1 MKEPN
6 SDLDALLCVSPPSPI
21 LSASA
26 MAASL
31 TSGTIPIF
39 LDETDGPELGD
50 IPHSVDPDHSLLS
63 QLLLLSLD
71 QPKEGVPE
79 ELASVDS
86 QNPESQERCTVQDS
100 SSQNS
105 FGTFGPLAA
114 QRTSS
119 WCPIDEAG
127 DLIAYMQ
134 HEHEDS
140 AAQGRGIAT
149 DLRLSENALG
159 LAVDLLQQETPAPFV
174 HYADDVTAFT
184 GDHIGDTG
192 DNALAIVQQTS
203 PAHEE
208 RLYMRSALR
217 SDRAGYDQSVQQQED
232 DFRLYSAQHAEK
244 TSQTKRTFQGSQT
257 FSFPTKHPQVR
268 DEFSEHTN
276 HSEAQSAVESADG
289 HLEGPPLHHQL
300 YSDTLPW
307 LKDIAVD
314 LLIDQEGFRSIQ
326 PVFKLTGYSPQ
337 ARSLHPEGQDCDGG
351 VVEFM
356 PAHSKTYNFHYA
368 PFDSPPILRRVMVN
382 KQESRDYISRQALL
396 SIKDNG
402 VYTVRGVET
411 ATFSVPYAKEG
422 SGSLYAHVDCKMRWK
437 FDYLVGNRRL
447 EKTGRF
453 MDGEKTLTPLT
464 FACSPLLLHPKQ
476 GKKVKLMHL
485 VRKTVAAKLVAEK
498 MELPARMR
506 GPTGGTLSHGWQT
519 HRRAQSHAP
528 QEVHSSLNSESLSKG
543 HHRDLPRHVEVP
555 TNQRRVGRRRASSAG
570 DRCRN
575 PGSPLREDISTMQ
588 ANTCNAPAGSNLVT
602 GRHILPRSQLS
613 EMIDSYSTGPPPPST
628 NGMTPL
634 TPYRGNKF

>member
-1 MKEPN
+1 MKESN
-6 SDLDALLCVSPPSPI
+6 SDLDALLCVSPPSPV

-26 MAASL
+26 MSVSL

-50 IPHSVDPDHSLLS
+50 IPHGVGPGNIILS
-63 QLLLLSLD
+63 QLFLLSIERPRED
-71 QPKEGVPE
+71 IPE
-79 ELASVDS
+79 ELASIDS
-86 QNPESQERCTVQDS
+86 QDHQERCIVQDS

-105 FGTFGPLAA
+105 FGTFGPLAT

-127 DLIAYMQ
+127 NLIAYMQ
-134 HEHEDS
+134 NEHEDS
-140 AAQGRGIAT
+140 ADPNRGVGP
-149 DLRLSENALG
+149 DLRLSEDALG

-174 HYADDVTAFT
+174 HRAADGAAAFT
-184 GDHIGDTG
+184 GDLGG
-192 DNALAIVQQTS
+192 NALKLVDPTSLPQEEDLFTYGAGHVQST
-203 PAHEE
+203 
-208 RLYMRSALR
+208 
-217 SDRAGYDQSVQQQED
+217 QQQED
-232 DFRLYSAQHAEK
+232 DWRLYSAQPEDTA
-244 TSQTKRTFQGSQT
+244 TQSKRTFKGSQT
-257 FSFPTKHPQVR
+257 FSFPAKHR
-268 DEFSEHTN
+268 DEASEHPI
-276 HSEAQSAVESADG
+276 HSDAQSIVESADG
-289 HLEGPPLHHQL
+289 HSEGAPVHRQL
-300 YSDTLPW
+300 YPDTLPW

-314 LLIDQEGFRSIQ
+314 LLIDQEGFRSVQ
-326 PVFKLTGYSPQ
+326 PIFKLTGYSPQ
-337 ARSLHPEGQDCDGG
+337 ARSLHPEGQECDGG

-356 PAHSKTYNFHYA
+356 PVHTKTYNFHYA

-437 FDYLVGNRRL
+437 FEYLVGNRRL

-453 MDGEKTLTPLT
+453 LDGEKTLTPLT

-476 GKKVKLMHL
+476 GKKVKLMYL

-506 GPTGGTLSHGWQT
+506 GPAAVPHGDWQT

-528 QEVHSSLNSESLSKG
+528 QESHTSLSSESSSKG
-543 HHRDLPRHVEVP
+543 HHRELPRHVEVA

-570 DRCRN
+570 ERPRN

-588 ANTCNAPAGSNLVT
+588 PSPCSGSNLIT
-602 GRHILPRSQLS
+602 GRHILPRYQLS
-613 EMIDSYSTGPPPPST
+613 ELIDSYSACPPLPAT
-628 NGMTPL
+628 NGVTPL

>member
-1 MKEPN
+1 M
-6 SDLDALLCVSPPSPI
+6 SV
-21 LSASA
+21 
-26 MAASL
+26 SL

-39 LDETDGPELGD
+39 LDERDGPELGD
-50 IPHSVDPDHSLLS
+50 IPHGVGPDHSILS
-63 QLLLLSLD
+63 QLFLLSIERPRDGL
-71 QPKEGVPE
+71 PE
-79 ELASVDS
+79 ELASIDS
-86 QNPESQERCTVQDS
+86 HNPDHQEQCAVQDS
-100 SSQNS
+100 SSQKS

-134 HEHEDS
+134 NEQEDS
-140 AAQGRGIAT
+140 ADPNRGVDP
-149 DLRLSENALG
+149 DLRLSEDALG
-159 LAVDLLQQETPAPFV
+159 LAVDLIQQETPARFV
-174 HYADDVTAFT
+174 HCATDAAAAFT
-184 GDHIGDTG
+184 GDSGNG
-192 DNALAIVQQTS
+192 GLKIVDPTS
-203 PAHEE
+203 PPQEGHLFTHGAPWSE
-208 RLYMRSALR
+208 RT
-217 SDRAGYDQSVQQQED
+217 GHVQSTQQQDDDWQLYPTQPED
-232 DFRLYSAQHAEK
+232 TAMPS
-244 TSQTKRTFQGSQT
+244 KRTFKGSQT
-257 FSFPTKHPQVR
+257 FSFPAKYR
-268 DEFSEHTN
+268 DEASEHPN
-276 HSEAQSAVESADG
+276 HSEAQSVVESTDDYP
-289 HLEGPPLHHQL
+289 EGAPLHHQL

-314 LLIDQEGFRSIQ
+314 LLIDQEGFRSVQ
-326 PVFKLTGYSPQ
+326 PIFKLTGYSPQ
-337 ARSLHPEGQDCDGG
+337 ARSLHPEGQECDGG

-356 PAHSKTYNFHYA
+356 PVHRKTYNFHYA

-437 FDYLVGNRRL
+437 FEYLVANRRL

-453 MDGEKTLTPLT
+453 LDGEKTLTPLT

-476 GKKVKLMHL
+476 GKKVRLMHL

-506 GPTGGTLSHGWQT
+506 GPAVGTVLHGDWQT

-528 QEVHSSLNSESLSKG
+528 QESHTSLSSESSSKG
-543 HHRDLPRHVEVP
+543 HHRELPRHVEIA

-570 DRCRN
+570 ERPRN
-575 PGSPLREDISTMQ
+575 PGSPLHEDISTMQ
-588 ANTCNAPAGSNLVT
+588 QNPQTGSNLVT

-613 EMIDSYSTGPPPPST
+613 EMIDSYSPCSPPSAIT
-628 NGMTPL
+628 GMTPL